1 MPPHPTVWLRV
12 PLPAGEAARLR
23 AGHPDVSFVEGDAPE
38 PEALA
43 AVTVLLTTEAPP
55 DETVARMPSLA
66 WVHTTHGG
74 AGAVLTG
81 PVRATGAAVS
91 TSRGTHSPSFVE
103 FTLAALYAFARD
115 IPGAVRASGE
125 RRWQDAWAIREVAG
139 STVGIVGL
147 GAVGSAVAAALAP
160 LGVRV
165 IGTRAHP
172 ERPLPEGVAEAHGPD
187 WLTHLLAEADA
198 VVLAAPATEATRGL
212 LGAAALAR
220 LKPGALVINLVTR
233 GAADEDALATALAS
247 GQVGGAALNVFS
259 TPTLAPDAPLWDAP
273 NVLIAPR
280 LGSTDPGKWPRQRA
294 LFEENLRRH
303 LAGEPLLNAVSP
315 VVDAT

>member
-12 PLPAGEAARLR
+12 PLSAGEAARLR
-23 AGHPDVSFVEGDAPE
+23 AAHPGVGFVEGENPDEA
-38 PEALA
+38 ALA
-43 AVTVLLTTEAPP
+43 TVTVLLTAEAPP
-55 DETVARMPSLA
+55 DDTVARMPSLA

-74 AGAVLTG
+74 AGAVLTA
-81 PVRATGAAVS
+81 PVRATGAEVS
-91 TSRGTHSPSFVE
+91 TSRGTHNPSFVE
-103 FTLAALYAFARD
+103 FTLAALFAFARD

-172 ERPLPEGVAEAHGPD
+172 QRPLPEGVAEAHGPE
-187 WLTHLLAEADA
+187 WLPQMLAQSDA
-198 VVLAAPATEATRGL
+198 VVLAAPATETTRGL
-212 LGAAALAR
+212 LDAAALGA
-220 LKPGALVINLVTR
+220 LKRGALVINLVTR
-233 GAADEDALATALAS
+233 GAVDEDALTAALAS

-294 LFEENLRRH
+294 LFTENLRRH
-303 LAGEPLLNAVSP
+303 LAGEPLLNGVSP
-315 VVDAT
+315 DAAV